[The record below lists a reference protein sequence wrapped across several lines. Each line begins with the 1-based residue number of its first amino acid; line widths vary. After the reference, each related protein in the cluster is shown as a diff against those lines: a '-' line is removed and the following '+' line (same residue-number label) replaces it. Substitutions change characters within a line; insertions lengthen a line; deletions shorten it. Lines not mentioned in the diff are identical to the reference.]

1 MAVNYNVLDKREREV
16 QWANDKCDKYD
27 YIIAASCG
35 ALAGLVDIFFVG
47 GATTKVTELGKL
59 GKMTDAATDEI
70 VKKIAKALG
79 WNPRPGKENNMSSAI
94 SFLEKKFPVPYEHT
108 STKEVGGSFH
118 MSAKNHHFK
127 SLAHSPDPIGL
138 FFSILDQF
146 TNSGSFLS
154 DGQLIRVS
162 SEGRGFELQGTDFIS
177 KLFCGFCNWIGHLIS
192 DVAGSNGSRAVG
204 NIGRGTGLPIPF
216 MELFLLCDFGKF
228 QIGDDRQSLSVLMT
242 RAFQEG
248 YDLRHG
254 GAMAIPVILEEL
266 MIRVL
271 WAIKRKF
278 YHKKEWKDCIPTEKH
293 ADLRIM
299 LLVGNGTL
307 CLFDG
312 VDAAIRS
319 GGNALVFVLHMNL
332 VAWARLII
340 LVFKE
345 LRIRYGAKIDAAV
358 NKYLAEFGL
367 NDKYA
372 LKQYYDRLNAV
383 DQELAQALKSYIVMV
398 EKEYQEFIDGI
409 DKSLN
414 PLNGTALDRS
424 KSSVEFARK
433 QRVVEER
440 IFKNPDELRY
450 WLGEGWK

>member
-1 MAVNYNVLDKREREV
+1 MEIQYNDKREREI
-16 QWANDKCDKYD
+16 QWANDKCDRYD
-27 YIIAASCG
+27 YMIAVSCG
-35 ALAGLVDIFFVG
+35 ALAGLIDIFFVG
-47 GATTKVTELGKL
+47 SATTKITGLGKL
-59 GKMTDAATDEI
+59 GKITDAAADEI

-79 WNPRPGKENNMSSAI
+79 WNPRLGKENNMSSAI

-108 STKEVGGSFH
+108 STKEVGGEFQ

-127 SLAHSPDPIGL
+127 SLAHSPDPIGM

-146 TNSGSFLS
+146 TNSGSYLS
-154 DGQLIRVS
+154 DGKLIRIS
-162 SEGRGFELQGTDFIS
+162 SERGFKLQGSNFIS
-177 KLFCGFCNWIGHLIS
+177 KIFCGFCNWIGHLIS

-228 QIGDDRQSLSVLMT
+228 QIEDDRQSLAKLMT

-248 YDLRHG
+248 YDLRHA
-254 GAMAIPVILEEL
+254 GAMAIPVVLEEL

-271 WAIKRKF
+271 WAIKRRF
-278 YHKKEWKDCIPTEKH
+278 YHKNDWKDCVPIEKH

-299 LLVGNGTL
+299 LLVGNGSL

-332 VAWARLII
+332 IAWVRLII

-345 LRIRYGAKIDAAV
+345 LRIRYGEKIDIV
-358 NKYLAEFGL
+358 VSKYLAEVGL
-367 NDKYA
+367 DDKYQ
-372 LKQYYDRLNAV
+372 LKQYYAHLNTV
-383 DQELAQALKSYIVMV
+383 DQQLDQALNSFVQIV
-398 EKEYQEFIDGI
+398 ENEYQAFVNGV

-414 PLNGTALDRS
+414 PVNGTAYDRS
-424 KSSVEFARK
+424 VASVEFARL
-433 QRVVEER
+433 QNVDEER
-440 IFKNPDELRY
+440 IFKNPSELRY
-450 WLGEGWK
+450 WLGEGWR